1 MSYENEFGVIDLIIN
16 SNFETRGVDAF
27 SLSLIKAERQVRKL
41 FTFLV
46 FQNPAY
52 KVGDSKMLKE
62 VLANNKHVYFR
73 DFINGIELIINH
85 SIENSYGSD
94 YQEDLNKLLEFIEIR
109 NKLFHGQLTNYNLTR
124 EELISKTE
132 EIKNWCYKLSIVMLR
147 EIGYDGFE
155 RNSFQKSKLI
165 LILHNFEHFDSVEKY
180 KLFIK
185 TNLVTKKK

>member
-1 MSYENEFGVIDLIIN
+1 MSYENEFGVID
-16 SNFETRGVDAF
+16 
-27 SLSLIKAERQVRKL
+27 LIKAERQVRKL

-46 FQNPAY
+46 FQNPVY

-73 DFINGIELIINH
+73 DFINGIDLIITH
-85 SIENSYGSD
+85 SIENSYGID

-124 EELISKTE
+124 EELILKTE
-132 EIKNWCYKLSIVMLR
+132 EIKNWCYKLSIAMIN

-155 RNSFQKSKLI
+155 RNSFHKSKLI
-165 LILHNFEHFDSVEKY
+165 LNLHNFEHFDSVEKY
-180 KLFIK
+180 ELFIE
-185 TNLVTKKK
+185 THLVTKKKKKK